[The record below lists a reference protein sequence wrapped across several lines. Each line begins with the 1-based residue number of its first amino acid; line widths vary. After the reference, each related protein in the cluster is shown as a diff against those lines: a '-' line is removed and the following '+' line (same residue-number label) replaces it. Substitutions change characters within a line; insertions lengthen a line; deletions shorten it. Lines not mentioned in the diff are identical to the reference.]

1 MYQLIEEA
9 SQVLRTPPP
18 EFDFENP
25 KEDPKEIEKNMAEAM
40 DRFGGIGLS
49 ANQVGLPYKMFVMK
63 TADKGTVGFFNPK
76 ITRVSQ
82 DTDLLKEGC
91 LSFPDIYL
99 MIKRSKM
106 IELEYQ
112 DSDGEKHSLVLEGM
126 AARCVQHECD
136 HLNGILFLQR
146 ASRLK
151 LERAL
156 KARPKEQKKRLEY
169 EKRAAIAKFIAERN
183 EESQS
188 GSEGSRKD
196 SEEVSGES
204 RDTRDNEDR
213 VDNRPDDGRQSVN
226 A

>member
-1 MYQLIEEA
+1 MYELIEEA
-9 SQVLRTPPP
+9 SKVLRTPPP

-40 DRFGGIGLS
+40 DKFGGIGLS

-76 ITRVSQ
+76 LTKASQ
-82 DTDLLKEGC
+82 DTDLMKEGC

-99 MIKRSKM
+99 MIKRSKT
-106 IELEYQ
+106 IEFEYQ
-112 DSDGEKHSLVLEGM
+112 DSDGEKHTLVLDGL
-126 AARCVQHECD
+126 AARCVQHEID
-136 HLNGILFLQR
+136 HLNGVIFLQR

-156 KARPKEQKKRLEY
+156 KARPKEERKRLEY
-169 EKRAAIAKFIAERN
+169 EKRMAIARFIQQQQELAESESVSTSDDSTSANEGRS
-183 EESQS
+183 EESDTVSQS
-188 GSEGSRKD
+188 
-196 SEEVSGES
+196 
-204 RDTRDNEDR
+204 
-213 VDNRPDDGRQSVN
+213 